1 MRVMA
6 VFVFTIVFFDV
17 AIQWEECLFGNDYAY
32 RTLAACQRK
41 NYRRVKTCTNCSL
54 KKNELGD
61 WALCGIFIFP
71 WAHSRKSL
79 KSL

>member
-32 RTLAACQRK
+32 HTSCSLSKKELQARK
-41 NYRRVKTCTNCSL
+41 NLYKLLIKEERARG
-54 KKNELGD
+54 LGPLRHFYIPLGSFQKI
-61 WALCGIFIFP
+61 A
-71 WAHSRKSL
+71 
-79 KSL
+79 